1 MSVSTINLQ
10 ISKRQLYID
19 TLKLSV
25 ICWKQ
30 TNNHGLPCHI
40 FSTQNEHVQ
49 ISKIAPV
56 MLMDLH
62 GLGTGRYSSSTEIV
76 FCTGPKTGCFHTLVT
91 TFGHDTIGTQK
102 LKKQFFSKISY
113 IYSLKAHA
121 HYFTVLIYL
130 ATWRAGKLGISTH
143 LTSINLPWYSQ
154 SINSLMYVHYTDSQ
168 LLFMNAWSHFFMLL
182 LLLHTITCLMSMFFL
197 SF

>member
-1 MSVSTINLQ
+1 
-10 ISKRQLYID
+10 
-19 TLKLSV
+19 
-25 ICWKQ
+25 
-30 TNNHGLPCHI
+30 
-40 FSTQNEHVQ
+40 
-49 ISKIAPV
+49 

-62 GLGTGRYSSSTEIV
+62 GLGTGRHSSSTEIV

-130 ATWRAGKLGISTH
+130 AT
-143 LTSINLPWYSQ
+143 
-154 SINSLMYVHYTDSQ
+154 
-168 LLFMNAWSHFFMLL
+168 
-182 LLLHTITCLMSMFFL
+182 
-197 SF
+197 